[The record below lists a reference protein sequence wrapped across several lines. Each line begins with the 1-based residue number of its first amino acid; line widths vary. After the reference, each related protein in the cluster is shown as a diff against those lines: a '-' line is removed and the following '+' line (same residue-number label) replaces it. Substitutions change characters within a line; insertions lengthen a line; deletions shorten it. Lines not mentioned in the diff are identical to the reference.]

1 MDPMFFT
8 TMFAPSFLVSG
19 DSFCRSFGFGSFK
32 AWVVA
37 KLFYL
42 LNGYLLLV
50 LVNAKLKKEKRV
62 VRDDAWDD
70 TLMVKPMV

>member
-42 LNGYLLLV
+42 LNG